1 MVLGRAD
8 IERGRVYFQGNTYVI
23 RRGAIDFSNPQKTD
37 PLFDIEAETR
47 VRSYNVSLK
56 VQGTLERVTP
66 TLTADPPLSTVGIL
80 SLLAG
85 ADEAEV
91 ERSADFR
98 DRHDLAAAGAAT
110 LAAGRLSEQ
119 FGLER
124 RASRLGLNRFSIDP
138 TVAVR
143 GEYRS
148 PGVRLTAGKRVTQD
162 LSVVYS
168 QDLRGADEHLLS
180 VEYSLSEALS
190 VLLTRSDPGGLGFD
204 VRLRRSK

>member
-1 MVLGRAD
+1 VVLKA
-8 IERGRVYFQGNTYVI
+8 
-23 RRGAIDFSNPQKTD
+23 
-37 PLFDIEAETR
+37 
-47 VRSYNVSLK
+47 
-56 VQGTLERVTP
+56 QGTLERVTP
-66 TLTADPPLSTVGIL
+66 TLTADPPLSTVAIL

-85 ADEAEV
+85 ADESEV

-143 GEYRS
+143 GEFRN
-148 PGVRLTAGKRVTQD
+148 PGVRLTAGKRVTPD

-168 QDLRGADEHLLS
+168 QDLRGADEHLWS
-180 VEYSLSEALS
+180 VEYSLSDRVS
-190 VLLTRSDPGGLGFD
+190 VLLTRADPGGFGFD
-204 VRLRRSK
+204 VRLRRTE